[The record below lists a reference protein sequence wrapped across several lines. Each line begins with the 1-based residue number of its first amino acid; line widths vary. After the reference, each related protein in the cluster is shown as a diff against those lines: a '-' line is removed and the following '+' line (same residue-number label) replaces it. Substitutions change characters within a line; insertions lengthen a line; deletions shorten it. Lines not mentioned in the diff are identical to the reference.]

1 MTDSPL
7 APVVVEAMP
16 KGGPVLEA
24 LGVLAHEGVPVVILE
39 GKLLLLLLLLELLL
53 LLLLLLLL
61 MVVLWALQKP
71 AMQPVRKTSAP
82 LQSASS
88 LPQLSGHA
96 HQLGS
101 TALLATCMYTA

>member
-53 LLLLLLLL
+53 LLLLLLL
-61 MVVLWALQKP
+61 WALQKP

>member
-1 MTDSPL
+1 MTDSSL

-53 LLLLLLLL
+53 LLLLL
-61 MVVLWALQKP
+61 VVVVWALQKP
-71 AMQPVRKTSAP
+71 AMQPFRKASAP
-82 LQSASS
+82 VHSASTS
-88 LPQLSGHA
+88 S
-96 HQLGS
+96 
-101 TALLATCMYTA
+101 